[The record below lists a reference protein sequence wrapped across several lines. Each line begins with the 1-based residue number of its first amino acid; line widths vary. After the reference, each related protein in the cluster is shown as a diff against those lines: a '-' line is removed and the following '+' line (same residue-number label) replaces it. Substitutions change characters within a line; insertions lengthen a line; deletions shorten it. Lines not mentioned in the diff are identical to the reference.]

1 MKDIDIHNGLPEQ
14 ELRDFFSQELV
25 KYWISEIH
33 NKKKLVR
40 FDDTDPIQWAIEDAE
55 AQVEFHQKRVEI
67 LKNRHAIVRLIK
79 ERGWQEFDVS
89 DHVLN
94 LYAMEMKMNF
104 IGTETE
110 YNNLIKK
117 LENE

>member
-25 KYWISEIH
+25 KSWVSEIH
-33 NKKKLVR
+33 NKKATPI
-40 FDDTDPIQWAIEDAE
+40 FQNEDPIKWAIEDAE
-55 AQVEFHQKRVEI
+55 AHAEYHQKRVEI

-94 LYAMEMKMNF
+94 LYAVEMKMNF

-117 LENE
+117 LEND